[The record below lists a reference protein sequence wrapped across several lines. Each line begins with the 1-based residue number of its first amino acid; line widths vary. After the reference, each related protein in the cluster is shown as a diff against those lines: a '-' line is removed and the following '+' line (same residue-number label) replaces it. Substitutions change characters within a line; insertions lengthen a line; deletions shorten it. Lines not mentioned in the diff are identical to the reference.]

1 MKSSRG
7 FTVIEIIVVISVFA
21 FASAVFFIQ
30 RSNLEVANR
39 DQERK
44 TAINAM
50 YYSLEEVY
58 YKEHKSY
65 PRVVNST
72 TLPSVDP
79 ALFKDPNGVAIGEG
93 DSEYSYT
100 GLNCSD
106 DACKS
111 YTLKTALE
119 NEADYIRKSRNN

>member
-7 FTVIEIIVVISVFA
+7 FTVIEIIAVISVLG

-100 GLNCSD
+100 GLNCSN

>member
-1 MKSSRG
+1 MKSSHG
-7 FTVIEIIVVISVFA
+7 FTVIEVIAVISVFA

-30 RSNLEVANR
+30 RNNLEVANR
-39 DQERK
+39 DQQRK

-79 ALFKDPNGVAIGEG
+79 TLFKDPNGVAIGEG
-93 DSEYSYT
+93 DSQYSYT
-100 GLNCSD
+100 SLNCSN

-111 YTLKTALE
+111 YTLKATLE
-119 NEADYIRKSRNN
+119 NEADYIRKSRNS

>member
-21 FASAVFFIQ
+21 FASVVFFIQ

-44 TAINAM
+44 AAINAM

-93 DSEYSYT
+93 DGEYSYT

-111 YTLKTALE
+111 YTLKTTLE

>member
-7 FTVIEIIVVISVFA
+7 FTVIEIIAVISVLG

-111 YTLKTALE
+111 YTLKTTLE

>member
-100 GLNCSD
+100 GLNCSN

>member
-44 TAINAM
+44 AAINAM

-106 DACKS
+106 GACKS